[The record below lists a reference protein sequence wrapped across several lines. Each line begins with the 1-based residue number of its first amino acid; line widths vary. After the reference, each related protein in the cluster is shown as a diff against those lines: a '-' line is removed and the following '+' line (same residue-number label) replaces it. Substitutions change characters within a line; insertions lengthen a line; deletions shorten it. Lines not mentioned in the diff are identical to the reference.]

1 MKGSGTRQKGTI
13 KRKKSEKV
21 KQKISDGLDNKE

>member
-1 MKGSGTRQKGTI
+1 V

-21 KQKISDGLDNKE
+21 KQEDNFYGKIESEELVFIPNK